1 MRANQ
6 RSFSA
11 QCAQPPAKQEL
22 REKFGSKKA
31 ATLESRN
38 KASVFHDFTP
48 LNILEV
54 TASPEYHFGL
64 KDTWLTT
71 PWHRCVPSGTRE
83 AQKVASLQCGTT
95 RTPVALSEA
104 ANFTRTSATTETGG
118 QSQR

>member
-54 TASPEYHFGL
+54 TASPEPRPGARKRWDL
-64 KDTWLTT
+64 
-71 PWHRCVPSGTRE
+71 
-83 AQKVASLQCGTT
+83 VASSHHRL
-95 RTPVALSEA
+95 VASC
-104 ANFTRTSATTETGG
+104 
-118 QSQR
+118 